1 MKELISIVVP
11 VYNIERYIEQCV
23 LSICGQTYK
32 NIEIILIDDGST
44 DGSGNICDN
53 LAERDQR
60 IKVIHKKHGGL
71 ATARRDGVNSAKGK
85 YIGFVDGDDWIESDM
100 YESLYN
106 FAVEN
111 DAQMVTSA
119 GYREYP
125 SGRGGGILKDGL
137 PQGLYDMADADNLL
151 IRNIFPMGFAKKYYL
166 NGAVW
171 NKLYEKNIITEV
183 INNME
188 DNFIFFED
196 NVLNIGAVA
205 KAKRIFI
212 QHDVYY
218 HHRER
223 TDSITY
229 RSDVHSFEHMTKA
242 YFYFQKIINESN
254 YKKIWQKQ
262 LDEYIICSNFECLQT
277 FLGDKYIV
285 SKYVFPMNLIP
296 TGSKVIIYGAGI
308 VGKGYKSWADET
320 GFCKVVKWVDKY
332 VSSENHGVCGV
343 ESVESIPL
351 VDFDYI
357 VIAVKNKGVAQE
369 IIEDLKQYQID
380 REKIVWEYPSSIAEF
395 FVRENKMG
403 SKELFD

>member
-125 SGRGGGILKDGL
+125 SGRGGILKDGL

>member
-85 YIGFVDGDDWIESDM
+85 YIGFVDGDDWIESNM

-125 SGRGGGILKDGL
+125 SGRGGILKDGL

-205 KAKRIFI
+205 KAKRIYI

-395 FVRENKMG
+395 FVRENKVRN
-403 SKELFD
+403 KELFD

>member
-1 MKELISIVVP
+1 MMHRWLRQLDIA
-11 VYNIERYIEQCV
+11 NIR
-23 LSICGQTYK
+23 
-32 NIEIILIDDGST
+32 
-44 DGSGNICDN
+44 
-53 LAERDQR
+53 AE
-60 IKVIHKKHGGL
+60 G
-71 ATARRDGVNSAKGK
+71 
-85 YIGFVDGDDWIESDM
+85 
-100 YESLYN
+100 
-106 FAVEN
+106 
-111 DAQMVTSA
+111 
-119 GYREYP
+119 
-125 SGRGGGILKDGL
+125 GGGILKDGL

-205 KAKRIFI
+205 KAKRIYI

-262 LDEYIICSNFECLQT
+262 LDEYIIYRHFLEINILYSNMY
-277 FLGDKYIV
+277 FL
-285 SKYVFPMNLIP
+285 
-296 TGSKVIIYGAGI
+296 
-308 VGKGYKSWADET
+308 
-320 GFCKVVKWVDKY
+320 
-332 VSSENHGVCGV
+332 
-343 ESVESIPL
+343 
-351 VDFDYI
+351 
-357 VIAVKNKGVAQE
+357 
-369 IIEDLKQYQID
+369 
-380 REKIVWEYPSSIAEF
+380 
-395 FVRENKMG
+395 
-403 SKELFD
+403 

>member
-1 MKELISIVVP
+1 MMHRWLRQLDIA
-11 VYNIERYIEQCV
+11 NIR
-23 LSICGQTYK
+23 
-32 NIEIILIDDGST
+32 
-44 DGSGNICDN
+44 
-53 LAERDQR
+53 AE
-60 IKVIHKKHGGL
+60 
-71 ATARRDGVNSAKGK
+71 
-85 YIGFVDGDDWIESDM
+85 
-100 YESLYN
+100 
-106 FAVEN
+106 
-111 DAQMVTSA
+111 
-119 GYREYP
+119 
-125 SGRGGGILKDGL
+125 GGGILKDGL

-205 KAKRIFI
+205 KAKRIYI

-395 FVRENKMG
+395 FVRENKVG
-403 SKELFD
+403 NKELFD